1 MRVLLVDDEPRV
13 LEALE
18 RMVVELQDSWEIS
31 CAPGGREALEL
42 LRDNEFD
49 VVVSD
54 MRMPGMDGAELLGEV
69 HRTHRHVMRFVLS
82 GQTDRGS
89 ALRASR
95 VAHQFLT
102 KPCSAEILVDV
113 IVRAQH
119 LNARIASPEVRALVN
134 GIERLPSVPALYR
147 ELQALIAD
155 DDANAASVAKVLSKD
170 PAMTAKLLQLVNS
183 GFFCRGA
190 RINDVRSAVVRLGLT
205 VVSELVLLVGVFG
218 SIDCSMSEA
227 EVVSFQESAARAA
240 RVAHA
245 IAKPEDAADAST
257 AALLGDIGRLVLACR
272 STRPE
277 APAHEV
283 RPNKAGAYLL
293 EKWGLPQA
301 IVTAVASLDDLRLDP
316 GRKLGLSATVHAA
329 CRFVS
334 GEPIDE
340 AYFASMGSTE
350 LLAGWR
356 KTASSII
363 GGH

>member
-1 MRVLLVDDEPRV
+1 MRILLVDDEPRV

-18 RMVVELQDSWEIS
+18 RMVFELQDTWEIA
-31 CAPGGREALEL
+31 CAPGGREALDL
-42 LRDNEFD
+42 LRSNDFD

-102 KPCSAEILVDV
+102 KPCSAEALVDA
-113 IVRAQH
+113 IVRAH
-119 LNARIASPEVRALVN
+119 ELNARIASPEVRALVN

-147 ELQALIAD
+147 DLQALIAD
-155 DDANAASVAKVLSKD
+155 DGANVDSVAGVISKD
-170 PAMTAKLLQLVNS
+170 PAMAAKLLQLVNS

-190 RINDVRSAVVRLGLT
+190 RINDVRGAVVRLGLT

-218 SIDCSMSEA
+218 SIDCAMTEA
-227 EVVSFQESAARAA
+227 EIVAFQESAARAA

-272 STRPE
+272 SASAGPLE
-277 APAHEV
+277 HEV
-283 RPNKAGAYLL
+283 RSRDAGAYLL
-293 EKWGLPQA
+293 EMWGLPQG
-301 IVTAVASLDDLRLDP
+301 IVTAVASLDDLSLDP

-329 CRFVS
+329 CRIVS

-340 AYFASMGSTE
+340 AYYASMGATE
-350 LLAGWR
+350 QLAAWR
-356 KTASSII
+356 VTASTVL
-363 GGH
+363 GGE

>member
-18 RMVVELQDSWEIS
+18 RMVFELQDTWEIS
-31 CAPGGREALEL
+31 CAPGGREALAL
-42 LRDNEFD
+42 LRENDFD

-69 HRTHRHVMRFVLS
+69 HRQYRHVMRFVLS

-95 VAHQFLT
+95 VAHQFLA
-102 KPCSAEILVDV
+102 KPCSAEHLVDA
-113 IVRAQH
+113 IVRAH
-119 LNARIASPEVRALVN
+119 ELNTRIASPEVRALVN

-155 DDANAASVAKVLSKD
+155 DDANVASVAKVLSKD
-170 PAMTAKLLQLVNS
+170 PAMAAKLLQLVNS

-190 RINDVRSAVVRLGLT
+190 RINDVRNAVVRLGLS

-218 SIDCSMSEA
+218 AIDCAMSEA
-227 EVVSFQESAARAA
+227 EIVKFQESAARAA

-245 IAKPEDAADAST
+245 LAKPEEAADAST

-272 STRPE
+272 SAAAGP
-277 APAHEV
+277 PPPEV
-283 RPNKAGAYLL
+283 RPRDAGAYLL
-293 EKWGLPQA
+293 EMWGLPQG
-301 IVTAVASLDDLRLDP
+301 IVTAVASLDDLTSDP
-316 GRKLGLSATVHAA
+316 GRGLGLSATVHVA
-329 CRFVS
+329 CRIVN

-340 AYFASMGSTE
+340 AYFASMGATE
-350 LLAGWR
+350 LLASWR
-356 KTASSII
+356 KTANSVL
-363 GGH
+363 GGE